1 MKSLLFLS
9 CEHAGNEVPPMFRP
23 WFKGL
28 EGVLASHRGWDIGA
42 LDLFGRLR
50 ELADASISNRLSRL
64 CIEFNRSE
72 DSKQLF
78 SEYTRVLPGN
88 LRQLLVDSYR
98 SYRSEFE
105 AQLDAALK
113 DKYAV
118 LHISVH
124 SFTPVLNGKKRD
136 CDIGLLYDPA
146 HSHEA
151 AFCNAWR
158 DAIRVRAPGLRVR
171 MNYPYKGTSDGYTRT
186 LRKQYGTRYAGIELE
201 VNQKFA
207 PKGLMSSD
215 IKEVLHASVAALR
228 RA

>member
-1 MKSLLFLS
+1 MKTLMFLG

-23 WFKGL
+23 WFKGA

-50 ELADASISNRLSRL
+50 TLADASISNRLSRL
-64 CIEFNRSE
+64 CVEFNRSE

-78 SEYTRVLPGN
+78 SEYTRDLPEN
-88 LRQLLVDSYR
+88 LRQLLLDSYI

-105 AQLDAALK
+105 AQLAAGLK
-113 DKYAV
+113 DKCTI

-146 HSHEA
+146 HSNEA
-151 AFCNAWR
+151 AFCSAWR
-158 DAIRVRAPGLRVR
+158 DAIRSRAPGLRVR
-171 MNYPYKGTSDGYTRT
+171 MNYPYKGTSDGYART
-186 LRKQYGTRYAGIELE
+186 LRRQFGTNYAGIELE

-207 PKGLMSSD
+207 PKGVMDPD
-215 IKEVLHASVAALR
+215 IKEVLYSSLAALR